1 MQKDMTRRLV
11 EIGVRSA
18 LTQCGGSPGRAVRN
32 LVDLGLTFSRGQLQ
46 RQLLTTIQ
54 TLLGNPD
61 SAYYP
66 LIRDVVA
73 NTDTDRLVRFGVNVG
88 YESCSKGAR
97 RLRTVEEEQGF
108 HMPWALGLT
117 VDGSRP
123 AAGLPRWQEVIRQ
136 ANALGVHTFL
146 LDARGDAALAAALP
160 GCAEE
165 SAFVLFL
172 SGSQVTPAL
181 VERLQSSP
189 NVLPAVRLDGGA
201 PAACARLR
209 KARFPYAVWDCYR
222 SGEGILDG
230 RWLESLLPQHPIL
243 AVLRAEEGCPD
254 DVRQAVTR
262 CLRDV
267 RKEQRYPVVAME
279 LRQDLLWIDEMIS
292 QGQAA
297 AWFDAEG
304 EMHTADGPRRAGPL
318 TPAAKCKQKQQ
329 VRFLP
334 LKGGNRTCFVY
345 RLIVRPVFYNGS
357 GLPSGGGGTAPS
369 CESFSITEP
378 DTPTMP
384 RLSRPQNCAA
394 GMGSRCLSQRR
405 MAQTS
410 ASRQKSV

>member
-136 ANALGVHTFL
+136 QTRWASTPFCWM
-146 LDARGDAALAAALP
+146 P
-160 GCAEE
+160 GA
-165 SAFVLFL
+165 
-172 SGSQVTPAL
+172 TP
-181 VERLQSSP
+181 RWP
-189 NVLPAVRLDGGA
+189 PPC
-201 PAACARLR
+201 PAA
-209 KARFPYAVWDCYR
+209 
-222 SGEGILDG
+222 
-230 RWLESLLPQHPIL
+230 
-243 AVLRAEEGCPD
+243 
-254 DVRQAVTR
+254 
-262 CLRDV
+262 
-267 RKEQRYPVVAME
+267 
-279 LRQDLLWIDEMIS
+279 
-292 QGQAA
+292 
-297 AWFDAEG
+297 
-304 EMHTADGPRRAGPL
+304 PRNPPL
-318 TPAAKCKQKQQ
+318 C
-329 VRFLP
+329 
-334 LKGGNRTCFVY
+334 CF
-345 RLIVRPVFYNGS
+345 
-357 GLPSGGGGTAPS
+357 
-369 CESFSITEP
+369 
-378 DTPTMP
+378 
-384 RLSRPQNCAA
+384 
-394 GMGSRCLSQRR
+394 
-405 MAQTS
+405 
-410 ASRQKSV
+410 

>member
-97 RLRTVEEEQGF
+97 RLRAVEEEQGF

-172 SGSQVTPAL
+172 SGSLVTPAL

-230 RWLESLLPQHPIL
+230 RWLESLLPLHPI
-243 AVLRAEEGCPD
+243 
-254 DVRQAVTR
+254 
-262 CLRDV
+262 
-267 RKEQRYPVVAME
+267 PVVAME

-304 EMHTADGPRRAGPL
+304 EMHTADGPRPGCNLFAGSLADSFRRALPRAV
-318 TPAAKCKQKQQ
+318 PA
-329 VRFLP
+329 R
-334 LKGGNRTCFVY
+334 
-345 RLIVRPVFYNGS
+345 
-357 GLPSGGGGTAPS
+357 
-369 CESFSITEP
+369 
-378 DTPTMP
+378 
-384 RLSRPQNCAA
+384 
-394 GMGSRCLSQRR
+394 
-405 MAQTS
+405 
-410 ASRQKSV
+410 

>member
-1 MQKDMTRRLV
+1 MLALWAGSPAQPETAGGTPAKTGAAGRRGAARADPAAGERMGPRSGPGKGMTTMQKDMTRRLV

-230 RWLESLLPQHPIL
+230 HWLESLLPLHPIL

-304 EMHTADGPRRAGPL
+304 EMHTADGPRPGCNLFAGSLADSFRRALPRAV
-318 TPAAKCKQKQQ
+318 PA
-329 VRFLP
+329 R
-334 LKGGNRTCFVY
+334 
-345 RLIVRPVFYNGS
+345 
-357 GLPSGGGGTAPS
+357 
-369 CESFSITEP
+369 
-378 DTPTMP
+378 
-384 RLSRPQNCAA
+384 
-394 GMGSRCLSQRR
+394 
-405 MAQTS
+405 
-410 ASRQKSV
+410 